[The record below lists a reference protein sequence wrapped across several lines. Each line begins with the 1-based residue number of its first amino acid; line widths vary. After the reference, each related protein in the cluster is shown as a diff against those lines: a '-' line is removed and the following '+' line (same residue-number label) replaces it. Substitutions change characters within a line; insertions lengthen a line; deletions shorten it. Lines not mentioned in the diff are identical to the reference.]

1 MEPMGKYSTNS
12 CQGRKSGNVQLQKH
26 RLELSLKG
34 PHQGKSMAH
43 HRIYY
48 RSLNNDLYYFFFFL
62 GGGLIIIYS
71 IIYPQ
76 TLF

>member
-12 CQGRKSGNVQLQKH
+12 CQGRNSGNVQLQKH

-48 RSLNNDLYYFFFFL
+48 RSLNNDLYYFFW
-62 GGGLIIIYS
+62 GGADHNL
-71 IIYPQ
+71 
-76 TLF
+76 